1 MTDQTAR
8 DLWDAIGEV
17 RKETVEIKSLLL
29 ELKAAL
35 AERCASRG
43 HGLEQLARDVDA
55 LKTRI
60 WFISGAAA
68 AVSALGAKLLG
79 RLWP

>member
-1 MTDQTAR
+1 MNDQNVR

-29 ELKAAL
+29 ELKAGL
-35 AERCASRG
+35 AERCAARG
-43 HGLEQLARDVDA
+43 RVLDQLEREVET

-68 AVSALGAKLLG
+68 AVSALGA
-79 RLWP
+79 RLVSKMWP